1 VALLAA
7 SGRLTSDVKLLTWGQ
22 PYEYEYLER
31 LGVQRDQIVP
41 YNASRVY
48 CAERLLVPTP
58 TPRITPP
65 REGLQ
70 AVRSGLGV
78 ATLPEASHRRL
89 LLLYL

>member
-48 CAERLLVPTP
+48 CAG
-58 TPRITPP
+58 
-65 REGLQ
+65 GLTSL
-70 AVRSGLGV
+70 RSRCLWSTQDVQCQLSG
-78 ATLPEASHRRL
+78 
-89 LLLYL
+89 

>member
-1 VALLAA
+1 LTQALNDSAVCLALPA
-7 SGRLTSDVKLLTWGQ
+7 
-22 PYEYEYLER
+22 
-31 LGVQRDQIVP
+31 
-41 YNASRVY
+41 
-48 CAERLLVPTP
+48 AERLLVPTP